1 MGEVDLDSAPG
12 VRPQLHLV
20 LLGGGERGLAALV
33 LGEVVHADDRPAR
46 GLGRRRR
53 QVDVQQRLRDVGYKY
68 FLGFKIIFLTFT
80 RSRLEAITFSLSLK
94 YSTG

>member
-1 MGEVDLDSAPG
+1 MGEVDLDPAPG
-12 VRPQLHLV
+12 VGPQLDLV

-53 QVDVQQRLRDVGYKY
+53 QVDVQQRLCGCRV
-68 FLGFKIIFLTFT
+68 
-80 RSRLEAITFSLSLK
+80 RV
-94 YSTG
+94 